1 MKQKT
6 RRLSIRVKILLPVS
20 FLIVLL
26 CVVIGISSYRKMNDG
41 MVAMGVEQADM
52 ASNVAVEVIDGDL
65 LKGLMPGCEESEAYQ
80 TVREAMCHI
89 QESCGIKFLYTLYTD
104 GEQVYYGIDTDE
116 TEGMAAYGELFE
128 VSYEELK
135 STFEGEAYVQ
145 DYIDVTEDGHL
156 ISVYKPIYDSTG
168 EIVSVLGCDY
178 DALHVTEKLNE
189 SVKQMVIIA
198 IISLVAAL
206 VLISL
211 VINAIMRGL
220 RQVERKMYDL
230 VNNEGDLTQKLE
242 IKSGDELELIANNV
256 NALLEYIRNIMSNI
270 SGNSKTL
277 EDSSETVVQNL
288 SKAEMNISDVS
299 AFMEEMSASMEVT
312 NTSLGQITE
321 SIGQVYDTIGTISQ
335 RAGEG
340 RSNSADIMENA
351 EEIYRNAVVEQTET
365 KKLAEEM
372 ASTVSEKIEKSKA
385 VEKISMLTDDII
397 KITGQTNL
405 LALNASIEAAR
416 AGDAGRGF
424 AVVADEIGKLATSS
438 AETANEIRSVSAQV
452 IQAVTEL
459 AKEAERMLTFMNE
472 TAMKGY
478 EKLLNT
484 SESYQGDVD
493 SLNRMMQ
500 EFAHESEML
509 KGNIDSI
516 KEAAES
522 VRVAVDECTAGVAN
536 VSEMSVE
543 LTLNVG
549 DIEKEA
555 NSNMEIANRL
565 NSEVNKFRLE

>member
-1 MKQKT
+1 MKRKT
-6 RRLSIRVKILLPVS
+6 RKLSIRVKILLPVS
-20 FLIVLL
+20 FLIILL
-26 CVVIGISSYRKMNDG
+26 CVVIGISSYRQLSDS

-52 ASNVAVEVIDGDL
+52 VSKIAVEEINGDV
-65 LKGLMPGCEESEAYQ
+65 LKGLAPGCEKSEEYL
-80 TVREAMCHI
+80 TILNKMCHI
-89 QESCGIKFLYTLYTD
+89 QEMCGISFLYTLYTD
-104 GEQVYYGIDTDE
+104 GEQVYYGIDTDGSE
-116 TEGMAAYGELFE
+116 ERAAYGEEFE

-135 STFEGEAYVQ
+135 DTFEGEEYVQ
-145 DYIDVTEDGHL
+145 DYIDVTVDGHL
-156 ISVYKPIYDSTG
+156 ISVYKPIYDSAG
-168 EIVSVLGCDY
+168 NVVSVLGCDY
-178 DALHVTEKLNE
+178 DALHVSEKLDE
-189 SVKQMVIIA
+189 SVKQIVIIA
-198 IISLVAAL
+198 VISLVVAL
-206 VLISL
+206 GLISL
-211 VINAIMRGL
+211 VIHAIMRGL
-220 RQVERKMYDL
+220 GQVERKMYDL
-230 VNNEGDLTQKLE
+230 VHNEGDLTQKLE
-242 IKSGDELELIANNV
+242 IKSGDELELIADNV
-256 NALLEYIRNIMSNI
+256 NALLEYIRSIMSNI
-270 SGNSKTL
+270 SRNSKTL
-277 EDSSETVVQNL
+277 EDSSKTVVQNL

-312 NTSLGQITE
+312 NTSLGQITQ
-321 SIGQVYDTIGTISQ
+321 SIGQIYDTIGSISQ
-335 RAGEG
+335 QAGEG
-340 RSNSADIMENA
+340 KDNSTVIMKNA
-351 EEIYRNAVVEQTET
+351 EAIYQNAVAEQTEA
-365 KKLAEEM
+365 KKQAGEM
-372 ASTVSEKIEKSKA
+372 ASIVSEKIEKSKA

-397 KITGQTNL
+397 NITGQTNL

-459 AKEAERMLTFMNE
+459 AKEAEEMLTFMDE

-478 EKLLNT
+478 EKLLST

-493 SLNRMMQ
+493 SLNRVMQ
-500 EFAHESEML
+500 KFAQESEML

-516 KEAAES
+516 KESAES
-522 VRVAVDECTAGVAN
+522 VKVAVDECTSGVAS